1 MSSPMFVGERQTLE
15 RSIGRDQP
23 VRRLGF
29 GTIQLPV
36 WGSLVGR
43 GREVNLI
50 ASFLDTA
57 AVDGGALWFIG
68 DPGVGKT
75 VLLKAATD
83 AAADAG
89 TRILWAA
96 GAEFEADLA
105 FSALNQMLSP
115 IHDSL
120 ERLRAVHRDA
130 LFRALGFSDGPPPDR
145 LVVSTATMAL
155 LRRAAEAQPL
165 LLVVDDV
172 HWLDRASAAV
182 LGFVA
187 RRLAGSRVGLIAAS
201 QTSPECLFGGEGL
214 MAYELPP
221 LDEDASALLLDA
233 RFPTLAPRVRRRVL
247 AEAEG
252 NPLALLELP
261 TELNRRFGSVRVLPA
276 VLPLGRRLQRLY
288 GSRVAEMPSETRRM
302 LLLAALDSTG
312 DLRTLR
318 AVRPG
323 GNVEGL
329 APAQRAGLASV
340 DDRTHRVAFHHPL
353 VRSTVVELSTDTER
367 REAHRGL
374 AEALIDQ
381 PERHAWHLA
390 DATVESDEHVA
401 GLLEQAGGRAL
412 HRGDAKGAVAAL
424 LRAADLSP
432 RGADRSRRLAEAAY
446 VGADVA
452 GELRDASRLLVD
464 ARQADPGRGG
474 SLQAAVTTAF
484 LLINGEGDID
494 TAHRLLTGAITTQAG
509 RYDPNDRAL
518 IEALYTLCTVCAF
531 GGRPELWDPF
541 HSALA
546 RLAPEGST
554 GLSLCA
560 RLFADPARATPAAVG
575 ELETMISRI
584 HDEADP
590 AVIVRIGKASVF
602 VDRMT
607 ACREAHWRVVR
618 DGRAG
623 GAVTSAIQA
632 LISLCLDDYLGGEW
646 DEAQQLADEGLALCE
661 AHGYQLLAWP
671 LLFGKAII
679 AAARGDDDT
688 ARTLADKM
696 DRWAA
701 PRRAGT
707 VQSFARH
714 ARGLAAL
721 GRGDYEAAYHE
732 LSAISPPGTLPSHV
746 PLALW
751 TVLDLVEAA
760 VRTNRQAD
768 AVAHGDV
775 MRRAPVAAMSPRLAL
790 VSLGAAAIADPDS
803 DDIALFEAALAAPG
817 AGRWPFDL
825 ARVQLAYGERLRRAR
840 AVALARN
847 HLSAALDTFQRL
859 GAQPWADR
867 ARHELRATGASR
879 LEAEDFEPGPLTTQ
893 EREIAQLAASGLTN
907 KQIGEKLFLSHRTV
921 GTHLYRVFPKLGIT
935 SRAALRDAL
944 TAL

>member
-1 MSSPMFVGERQTLE
+1 RAQESSCITA
-15 RSIGRDQP
+15 
-23 VRRLGF
+23 
-29 GTIQLPV
+29 

-43 GREVNLI
+43 RREVDIVN
-50 ASFLDTA
+50 SFLGRA
-57 AVDGGALWFIG
+57 GADGGALWFIG

-75 VLLKAATD
+75 VLLEASTEAATE
-83 AAADAG
+83 AG

-105 FSALNQMLSP
+105 FSGLNQLLSP
-115 IHDSL
+115 IHEEL

-130 LFRALGFSDGPPPDR
+130 LLRALGFSDGPPPDR

-155 LRRAAEAQPL
+155 LGQAAEAQPL

-201 QTSPECLFGGEGL
+201 RTSSECFFGEGL

-221 LDEDASALLLDA
+221 LDEDASALLLDT
-233 RFPTLAPRVRRRVL
+233 RFPTLATNVRRRVL
-247 AEAEG
+247 AEAQG

-276 VLPLGRRLQRLY
+276 VLPLGRRLQKLY
-288 GSRVAEMPSETRRM
+288 GSRVAEMPAETRRM

-318 AVRPG
+318 AAQPG
-323 GNVEGL
+323 GNVEDL
-329 APAQRAGLASV
+329 APAQRAGLVSV
-340 DDRTHRVAFHHPL
+340 DDRSHRVAFHHPL
-353 VRSTVVELSTDTER
+353 VRSTVVELSTDSER
-367 REAHRGL
+367 RAAHRGL
-374 AEALIDQ
+374 AEALTDQ

-401 GLLEQAGGRAL
+401 GLLEQAGRRAL
-412 HRGDAKGAVAAL
+412 PRGDATGAVAAL

-452 GELRDASRLLVD
+452 GELRDATRLLVD
-464 ARQADPGRGG
+464 ARQADPGRAG

-484 LLINGEGDID
+484 LLLNGEGDID
-494 TAHRLLTGAITTQAG
+494 TAHRLLTGAIATQAG
-509 RYDPNDRAL
+509 RYDPDDRAL
-518 IEALYTLCTVCAF
+518 VEALYMLCTVCAF
-531 GGRPELWDPF
+531 GGRPELWEPF
-541 HSALA
+541 HRALA
-546 RLAPEGST
+546 RLAPEGSP

-560 RLFADPARATPAAVG
+560 RLFADPARATPAAVD
-575 ELETMISRI
+575 ELEAMISHI

-590 AVIVRIGKASVF
+590 AAIVRIGKASFF

-607 ACREAHWRVVR
+607 GCREAHWRVVR

-623 GAVTSAIQA
+623 GAVASAIHA
-632 LISLCLDDYLGGEW
+632 LTSLCLDDYLGGEW
-646 DEAQQLADEGLALCE
+646 DEAQQLADEGLALCQT
-661 AHGYQLLAWP
+661 HGYQLLAWP
-671 LLFGKAII
+671 LWFAKAII

-688 ARTLADKM
+688 ARALADEM

-701 PRRAGT
+701 PRRAGI
-707 VQSFARH
+707 VHSFARH

-721 GRGDYEAAYHE
+721 GRGDFEPAYHD
-732 LSAISPPGTLPSHV
+732 LSSISPPGTLPSHV

-751 TVLDLVEAA
+751 TGLDLVEAA
-760 VRTNRQAD
+760 VRTNRPAE
-768 AVAHGDV
+768 AVAHSDV
-775 MRRAPVAAMSPRLAL
+775 LRGAPVAALSPRLAL
-790 VSLGAAAIADPDS
+790 VSTGAAAIANADG
-803 DDIALFEAALAAPG
+803 DDIALFEAALATPG

-840 AVALARN
+840 VVASARRQ
-847 HLSAALDTFQRL
+847 LGAALDTFQRL

-867 ARHELRATGASR
+867 ARHELRATGAPR
-879 LEAEDFEPGPLTTQ
+879 IEANGFEPGPLTAQ

-935 SRAALRDAL
+935 SRAA
-944 TAL
+944 